1 MDPITLINLVP
12 YTFLNPL
19 ILLAYF
25 VAFSED
31 SALRLLKVK
40 PFYHLSG
47 NSQRINLLVYAG
59 FCIVASAAFMAFKL
73 VVLLPLAT
81 TPLTALD
88 IMLVQPGWS
97 WLFAY
102 VVSAFTLAALLS
114 RDGLEGNIAGFIFAP
129 FIFIATIL
137 LLIEHVQ
144 WLLARVI

>member
-40 PFYHLSG
+40 PFYDLSG

-81 TPLTALD
+81 APLTALD